1 MLGAAPLS
9 NEKEATLSVR
19 EAFICKIEVSWI
31 KRLDL
36 GRQTFF
42 FFSLTNCPHPHSGK
56 SRRLILFFCAIFL
69 FFVNCFQ

>member
-19 EAFICKIEVSWI
+19 EAFICKIEVSGI

-42 FFSLTNCPHPHSGK
+42 F
-56 SRRLILFFCAIFL
+56 LFYYKL
-69 FFVNCFQ
+69 PPLP